1 MRYSSFSMFV
11 FVFYNVF
18 YCSVVIGRSKNPLEC
33 KSNTS
38 LIIQPTSL
46 YFLTLLYDENK
57 GYSEFKSM
65 SYNMNMNMNVRKLS
79 LNSVKPRIT
88 MKYIIINLL
97 YELQKARTYITK
109 KLFHILVG
117 IICRKANKNMHKMG

>member
-1 MRYSSFSMFV
+1 MFV

-18 YCSVVIGRSKNPLEC
+18 YYSVVIGRPKNPLEC

-38 LIIQPTSL
+38 FIIQPTSL
-46 YFLTLLYDENK
+46 YFLTLLYDEKK
-57 GYSEFKSM
+57 GYSEFKSI
-65 SYNMNMNMNVRKLS
+65 SNNMNMNVRKLS

-117 IICRKANKNMHKMG
+117 IIC